1 MSKIDKLIAKLLS
14 NPKSFTWDE
23 LIKVMKHFD
32 FEIRTGNGS
41 RRAFVSNVNGIIY
54 LHEPHPQKVIK
65 PYQIKI
71 VLEHLRK
78 EKLL

>member
-14 NPKSFTWDE
+14 NPKGFSWDE
-23 LIKVMKHFD
+23 LVKVMNHFG
-32 FEIRTGNGS
+32 FEIKTGNGS
-41 RRAFVSNVNGIIY
+41 RRAFVSEGNGVIY
-54 LHEPHPQKVIK
+54 LHEPHPQKILK

-78 EKLL
+78 EGLL